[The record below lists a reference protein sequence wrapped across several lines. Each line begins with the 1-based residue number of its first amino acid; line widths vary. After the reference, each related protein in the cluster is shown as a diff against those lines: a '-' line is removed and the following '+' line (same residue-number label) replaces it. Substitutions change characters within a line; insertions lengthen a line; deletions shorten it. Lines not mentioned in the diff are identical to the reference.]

1 LENLVTITIRST
13 HYYLIDALQGKLMV
27 DTGWAGSLPEL
38 KSQLHR
44 YAIDLA
50 QIHYVMITH
59 HHPDHAGLT
68 QEIKQASGARL
79 IIHER
84 QIPFLEALEAFY
96 AGKGI
101 YMPIRV
107 EPNDLVLQ
115 DSNREVLNRIG
126 VQGQIVATPGH
137 SDDSVSL
144 VLDSGMAFIGDLH
157 RPDFVLDEA
166 RQATRQSWKK
176 LFKLNVKMVFPAHGN
191 PFPMDDV
198 LNSSEFLP

>member
-13 HYYLIDALQGKLMV
+13 HYYLIDAMQGKLMV

-38 KSQLHR
+38 KGQLRR

-50 QIHYVMITH
+50 QISYIMITH

-68 QEIKQASGARL
+68 QEVKQACGARL
-79 IIHER
+79 IILER
-84 QIPFLEALEAFY
+84 QIPFLDNLKAFY

-101 YMPIRV
+101 YTPIRV
-107 EPNDLVLQ
+107 EPDDLILQ
-115 DSNREVLNRIG
+115 DSNRETLNRIG
-126 VQGQIVATPGH
+126 IQGEIVATPGH

-166 RQATRQSWKK
+166 RPATCRSWKK
-176 LFKLNVKMVFPAHGN
+176 LLSLKARTIYPAHGT
-191 PFPMDDV
+191 PFQMQDIQ
-198 LNSSEFLP
+198 SSFENC